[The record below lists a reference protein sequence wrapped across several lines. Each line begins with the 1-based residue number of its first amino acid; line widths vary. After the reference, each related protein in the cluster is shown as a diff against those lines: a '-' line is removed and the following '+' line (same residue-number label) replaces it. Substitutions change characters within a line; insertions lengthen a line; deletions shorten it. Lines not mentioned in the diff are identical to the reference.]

1 MYNNNRQVGGS
12 VGKLMVLNSLFYK
25 FYCVERF
32 EEES

>member
-1 MYNNNRQVGGS
+1 MYNNNWYVGSS

-32 EEES
+32 EEEN